1 MRKALTVSAIA
12 VAASMALA
20 VPATAFAADT
30 GPTPSPTSSTAPDAP
45 APDTAAATLSLGRTT
60 AAPGDQVDVTVTA
73 PAGSTEV
80 AVSSQALDG
89 VTLSDNGDGTWT
101 GTATVAQADDGDYG
115 VALTGTGPDGTALQ
129 ASADLTVRNDTP
141 APAPQASLSLS
152 KDNGAPGAKVDVVI
166 EPGDLEGAA
175 HVTSDAFGGRVNLT
189 EQADGSWKGTATV
202 KAIERSYYGVT
213 GYVGSTEVDTVKFTV
228 TENNNKPKPK
238 PKPSPVVGKS
248 VILLGKSS
256 GKAGDKVAVTLDA
269 PSIGPHNKLDV
280 RSAAFGG
287 RVHLTQGKDGKWH
300 GTATVAKV
308 RNGSYDVTSPI
319 ARTVHFKV
327 IGSGSKPHGHGGVQ
341 PLAPGDHK
349 TPKGSVDTGMAPA
362 AASATT
368 SHAGAAGL
376 LLGTGVLGAASLAGA
391 FGLRRRKNND

>member
-30 GPTPSPTSSTAPDAP
+30 GPTPSPTSSTAPD
-45 APDTAAATLSLGRTT
+45 D
-60 AAPGDQVDVTVTA
+60 
-73 PAGSTEV
+73 
-80 AVSSQALDG
+80 
-89 VTLSDNGDGTWT
+89 
-101 GTATVAQADDGDYG
+101 
-115 VALTGTGPDGTALQ
+115 
-129 ASADLTVRNDTP
+129 P

-202 KAIERSYYGVT
+202 KGIERSYYGVT

-228 TENNNKPKPK
+228 TENNNKPKP
-238 PKPSPVVGKS
+238 SPVVGKS

-256 GKAGDKVAVTLDA
+256 GRAGDKVAVTLDA

-327 IGSGSKPHGHGGVQ
+327 IGSGSKPHGHGSVQ